1 MSEITYDKAQKY
13 FVEGKLDESKK
24 ICQKILKENPKEINA
39 LILISV
45 IAFKTGHLNKSLE
58 IINYALKLYPNVPEL
73 YFNKAHVKLEQNEY
87 EEAILNIEKT
97 ININEKNSE
106 AYNLKGL
113 ILIKQK
119 KYDDALICFNKS
131 IEINNNIDA
140 YKNLAIANKEIK
152 KYDDAIHFIKKSIEI
167 DPNFFHAYNLLG
179 EIYYS
184 QKKFE
189 EAKKNFYIASSLNS
203 TEPDIYNNIA
213 TLELKNNNFKEAII
227 NYEKILSLNKNY
239 EFMLG
244 HYIHTKGLI
253 CDWNQ
258 YDADIKLLEKK
269 IKNFERT
276 SRTFQILSIFDD
288 NEIILTN
295 SKIEN
300 NTFFNKNNENFK
312 FVKDSN
318 DKIKIGYYSADFRK
332 HPVGYQILELI
343 KLHNKKKFEVF
354 AFSFLNSK
362 NDEIQNQFKKKFDK
376 FIDVEN
382 LSDDEIINLSKK
394 YKINIAIDLMGYTKL
409 NRFPIFEKRC
419 APIQINF
426 LGYPA
431 TTGSKNMD
439 YIIADK
445 IVIPESEKKNFSE
458 KIIYM
463 PNSFMITSDY
473 RKFSDKNFKK
483 EDFGIPESSFVFSN
497 FSRFYKITPKIFK
510 IWMEVLNKTKNSV
523 LWLSM
528 DNNEGISNIK
538 KEAKKM
544 NIDENRL
551 FFAKKIQN
559 FEEHLLRIKL
569 SNLFIDTFPYGS
581 HTTTYDILWA
591 EVPIVTL
598 SGKTFASRVC
608 ESILKKFELDELI
621 TYCFDEY
628 KNKILYLVNNPN
640 KLEDL
645 KEKIKEKK
653 RNSDFFD
660 SKKYANNLD
669 EYFVKLNDIIKLNEK
684 N

>member
-300 NTFFNKNNENFK
+300 NTFVNKNNENFK

-362 NDEIQNQFKKKFDK
+362 ND
-376 FIDVEN
+376 
-382 LSDDEIINLSKK
+382 
-394 YKINIAIDLMGYTKL
+394 
-409 NRFPIFEKRC
+409 
-419 APIQINF
+419 
-426 LGYPA
+426 
-431 TTGSKNMD
+431 
-439 YIIADK
+439 
-445 IVIPESEKKNFSE
+445 
-458 KIIYM
+458 
-463 PNSFMITSDY
+463 
-473 RKFSDKNFKK
+473 
-483 EDFGIPESSFVFSN
+483 
-497 FSRFYKITPKIFK
+497 
-510 IWMEVLNKTKNSV
+510 
-523 LWLSM
+523 
-528 DNNEGISNIK
+528 
-538 KEAKKM
+538 
-544 NIDENRL
+544 
-551 FFAKKIQN
+551 
-559 FEEHLLRIKL
+559 
-569 SNLFIDTFPYGS
+569 
-581 HTTTYDILWA
+581 
-591 EVPIVTL
+591 
-598 SGKTFASRVC
+598 
-608 ESILKKFELDELI
+608 
-621 TYCFDEY
+621 
-628 KNKILYLVNNPN
+628 
-640 KLEDL
+640 
-645 KEKIKEKK
+645 
-653 RNSDFFD
+653 
-660 SKKYANNLD
+660 
-669 EYFVKLNDIIKLNEK
+669 
-684 N
+684 